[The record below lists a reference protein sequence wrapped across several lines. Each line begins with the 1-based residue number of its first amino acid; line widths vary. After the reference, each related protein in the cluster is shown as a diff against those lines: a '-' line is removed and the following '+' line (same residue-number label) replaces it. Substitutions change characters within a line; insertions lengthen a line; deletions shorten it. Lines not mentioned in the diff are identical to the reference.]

1 MLLISVLVFPLFI
14 LSVVLTT
21 LFINST
27 KSFTNL
33 HTFNF
38 PDLFKLTLFFKVI
51 VSAGLYT
58 IEFKDSYL
66 FFFFIWVFLD
76 LFCSSIYMS
85 ILNNQSH
92 VEINKLRTFVVIFLS
107 FLISNIIVFLINIS
121 LALIFYS

>member
-1 MLLISVLVFPLFI
+1 MLLISVLLFPLFI
-14 LSVVLTT
+14 LAVVLTT
-21 LFINST
+21 FFINST

-38 PDLFKLTLFFKVI
+38 SDLFKLTLFFKVI

-66 FFFFIWVFLD
+66 FFFFIWIFLD

-107 FLISNIIVFLINIS
+107 FLISNIIIFLINIS